1 MKAQS
6 THFLTLTALFI
17 ECAYEH
23 NLALSPSVSLPP
35 LLRSL
40 CLHFNPQHISGKNS
54 PRSLL
59 QFRQPQHITK
69 TMATAGESKE
79 CFSWEKTGLDKGT
92 FRALTNLVSIHNGGH
107 VNLSVANIAGDE
119 GHMIT
124 QMTYPLQGMSDKV
137 VNRKFLD
144 AISELI
150 SMHGTAAQVS
160 SAALVDDSEK
170 VTVVVA
176 RKDGFDYEDER
187 DIIDLFEQL
196 REYARIGQMYNAVSY
211 GL

>member
-6 THFLTLTALFI
+6 TYCLTLTAVFT

-23 NLALSPSVSLPP
+23 NLALSSSVSLPP

-40 CLHFNPQHISGKNS
+40 CLHSNPQHIPGKKS
-54 PRSLL
+54 LRSLL

-79 CFSWEKTGLDKGT
+79 CFSWEYTGLDKGT
-92 FRALTNLVSIHNGGH
+92 FRALTSPVSIHNGGH
-107 VNLSVANIAGDE
+107 VNLSVADIAGDE

-124 QMTYPLQGMSDKV
+124 KMTYPPQGMSDKV
-137 VNRKFLD
+137 VKRKFLD

-150 SMHGTAAQVS
+150 FMHGIAAQVS
-160 SAALVDDSEK
+160 SVALVEDLEK

-176 RKDGFDYEDER
+176 RKGGFNYEDER
-187 DIIDLFEQL
+187 DIIDLFEQF
-196 REYARIGQMYNAVSY
+196 REYAHVGQMYNAVSY